1 MEYGLFVRNSRS
13 LCFQEEEEEEEED
26 TWGHLTFF

>member
-13 LCFQEEEEEEEED
+13 LCFQEEEEEEED